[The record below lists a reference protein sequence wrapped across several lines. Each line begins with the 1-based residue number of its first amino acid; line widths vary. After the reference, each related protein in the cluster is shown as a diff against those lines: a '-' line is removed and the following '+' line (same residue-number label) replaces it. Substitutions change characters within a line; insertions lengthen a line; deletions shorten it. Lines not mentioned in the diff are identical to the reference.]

1 VIETTRRSLLLA
13 GVGLAS
19 TVLMPLRA
27 AHAENAREFR
37 LRAAPGLRPLLGPDE
52 PETAVW
58 AYDNVVPG
66 PLIRLRQGE
75 PARILVENG
84 LQEDTTVHWHGIR
97 LPQPITMGS
106 VGTTA
111 LLANGVVFAMLWA
124 WRDGDANMRSV
135 WICSRNDVVSNLAV
149 LLAVAGVFGIGT
161 GWPDLVVA
169 ALMASLALQGAWIV
183 VRQAVL
189 ELRSVPLRP
198 APAE

>member
-1 VIETTRRSLLLA
+1 
-13 GVGLAS
+13 
-19 TVLMPLRA
+19 
-27 AHAENAREFR
+27 
-37 LRAAPGLRPLLGPDE
+37 
-52 PETAVW
+52 
-58 AYDNVVPG
+58 
-66 PLIRLRQGE
+66 
-75 PARILVENG
+75 
-84 LQEDTTVHWHGIR
+84 
-97 LPQPITMGS
+97 MGS